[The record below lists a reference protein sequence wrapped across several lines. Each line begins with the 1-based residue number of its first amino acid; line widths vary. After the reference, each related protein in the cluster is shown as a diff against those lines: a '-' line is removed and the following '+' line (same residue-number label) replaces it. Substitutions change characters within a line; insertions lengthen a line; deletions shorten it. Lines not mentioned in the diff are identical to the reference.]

1 MAICPF
7 CKSTV
12 SDDATVCPKC
22 HAEKVTTFKGHFEK
36 AVEQIKPLLRLFGM
50 LGLLM
55 GFLFGTVIGLKTFLI
70 AGFIV
75 GVVIFILVT
84 FFPAI
89 IKALFKKNKV
99 VWYR

>member
-22 HAEKVTTFKGHFEK
+22 HAEKETTFKGHFER
-36 AVEQIKPLLRLFGM
+36 AAEQMKPMLTLFGM
-50 LGLLM
+50 FGLLI
-55 GFLFGTVIGLKTFLI
+55 GFSFGTLIGLKTFWI
-70 AGFIV
+70 AGFLV
-75 GVVIFILVT
+75 CVVIFIFVT